1 MPPSFP
7 GGLCLSH
14 SAPLETEAPR
24 SQGDRRQGKR
34 KKEQGCRDA
43 GLPSPATQHR
53 PRGPALPQLLSPEV
67 PNKPW
72 EGQRRAGGGGE
83 REVTEL
89 ENFG

>member
-1 MPPSFP
+1 MGVCVSATVPPWRQKPQEAKETGGRGKEKKSRAAEMQGCHPQPPSI
-7 GGLCLSH
+7 GL
-14 SAPLETEAPR
+14 
-24 SQGDRRQGKR
+24 
-34 KKEQGCRDA
+34 
-43 GLPSPATQHR
+43 
-53 PRGPALPQLLSPEV
+53 PALPQPLSPEV

>member
-1 MPPSFP
+1 MQGCHPQPPSI
-7 GGLCLSH
+7 
-14 SAPLETEAPR
+14 
-24 SQGDRRQGKR
+24 
-34 KKEQGCRDA
+34 
-43 GLPSPATQHR
+43 GLPAR
-53 PRGPALPQLLSPEV
+53 PQPLSPEV

>member
-7 GGLCLSH
+7 GDLCLSH
-14 SAPLETEAPR
+14 RAPLETEAPK

-34 KKEQGCRDA
+34 NKERGLTDA
-43 GLPSPATQHR
+43 GLSSPATQHR
-53 PRGPALPQLLSPEV
+53 SRCPALPQPLSPEV

-89 ENFG
+89 ENLG